1 MIELVIVSRLLE
13 YPDAALWQHQQELF
27 DALASSENLDKED
40 AQTLGVFLRDLT
52 AQDLLDVQAAYSELF
67 DRGRATS
74 LLLFEH
80 VHGESRDR
88 GQAMVDLMAQYEQHG
103 LQLDSRELPD
113 HLPLYLEYLA
123 QLPKS
128 EALGGLQDIAPILAL
143 LSARLQQRDSRYAV
157 LFDLLLKLANTVI
170 DSDKVAEKIAN
181 EARDDTP
188 QALDAVWEEEQ
199 VKFFADQGVASRNLR
214 SPASFCRG
222 RGAAISE
229 YHHRRTALMHFLNMF
244 FFDIYPY
251 IAGSVFLIGSWLRY
265 DYGQYTWRAASSQML
280 DRKGMNLASNL
291 FHIGILGI
299 FAGHFLGM
307 LTPHWMYEAFLP
319 VDVKQK
325 MAMIAGGAC
334 GVLTLVG
341 GILLLKRRLFSP
353 RVRATTTGA
362 DILIL
367 SLLVIQCALGL
378 LTIPFSAQHMDGSE
392 MMKLVGWAQSVVTFH
407 GGASAHLDGVAFIF
421 RMHLVLG
428 MSLFLLFPFSRL
440 VHIWSVPVEYL
451 TRKYQIVRAR
461 H

>member
-1 MIELVIVSRLLE
+1 
-13 YPDAALWQHQQELF
+13 
-27 DALASSENLDKED
+27 
-40 AQTLGVFLRDLT
+40 
-52 AQDLLDVQAAYSELF
+52 
-67 DRGRATS
+67 
-74 LLLFEH
+74 
-80 VHGESRDR
+80 
-88 GQAMVDLMAQYEQHG
+88 MVDLMAQYEQHG

-143 LSARLQQRDSRYAV
+143 LSARLQQRDSRYAL

-199 VKFFADQGVASRNLR
+199 VKFFADQGCGESEISRSGVWRVGDGDLR
-214 SPASFCRG
+214 SPASFCRC

-428 MSLFLLFPFSRL
+428 MTLFLLFPFSRL